1 MEPRRVVITGIGAV
15 SPIGL
20 NVKEVNS
27 SLKEGKSG
35 ISFNEEYK
43 ELGMRSH
50 IAGSI
55 DISLPELIDR
65 KLLRFMGETAAYSFV
80 SAEEAINDADLK
92 KENFNTR
99 LGIIAGS
106 GGASSRSQVEAA
118 DISRNKGVKRIGPYR
133 VTQTMG
139 STVSACLATFLGIK
153 GINYSISSA
162 CSTSAHC
169 IGTVSYT
176 HLTLPTT
183 PYV

>member
-27 SLKEGKSG
+27 SLKDGKSG

-80 SAEEAINDADLK
+80 SAEEAINDANLK
-92 KENFNTR
+92 KENFNDSTLQLIDSIDFNPKVIKYDR
-99 LGIIAGS
+99 KQPEFKLTFHKYL
-106 GGASSRSQVEAA
+106 Q
-118 DISRNKGVKRIGPYR
+118 RNITPQKKKRDKYNLKGE
-133 VTQTMG
+133 
-139 STVSACLATFLGIK
+139 
-153 GINYSISSA
+153 
-162 CSTSAHC
+162 
-169 IGTVSYT
+169 
-176 HLTLPTT
+176 
-183 PYV
+183 

>member
-15 SPIGL
+15 SPIGS
-20 NVKEVNS
+20 NITEVNS

-43 ELGMRSH
+43 ELGMRSQ

-55 DISLPELIDR
+55 DIPLPELIDR

-106 GGASSRSQVEAA
+106 GLSL
-118 DISRNKGVKRIGPYR
+118 IHI
-133 VTQTMG
+133 
-139 STVSACLATFLGIK
+139 
-153 GINYSISSA
+153 
-162 CSTSAHC
+162 
-169 IGTVSYT
+169 
-176 HLTLPTT
+176 
-183 PYV
+183 